1 MENKIYKFI
10 SVNSIFTLFGLI
22 YYYIYYK
29 QWMII
34 LYLYSICYNVL
45 FVNAIDYFTKDNV
58 NISKK
63 SKYVPTTIKYLLD
76 ISKVSA
82 IECISI
88 FICNK
93 RVSHNISYEL
103 LTFIPKTFIFEII
116 FDFFHYWI
124 HRISH
129 YKYLYYFH
137 KKHHHHT
144 YNISVFSTY
153 QHSVVDLLCSNVV
166 PMYLTS
172 LIIPLSVPQ
181 FFIFLLCKTFIEISG
196 HSGTHIKN
204 SAFIQCIWIPRL
216 FGIELYSK
224 DHYIHH
230 AIFNYNYGKRFTIWD
245 KVFGTYKKDD
255 KIEKEEG
262 EFFDK
267 KITIISNKYMRFGL
281 LTILLGV
288 GYLL

>member
-10 SVNSIFTLFGLI
+10 SVNSIFTLLGLF
-22 YYYIYYK
+22 YYYIYYNK
-29 QWMII
+29 WMIM
-34 LYLYSICYNVL
+34 LYLYCIFYNVL

-63 SKYVPTTIKYLLD
+63 SKYLPTTIKYLLD
-76 ISKVSA
+76 ISKVSV
-82 IECISI
+82 IEWVSI

-93 RVSHNISYEL
+93 IVSHNISYEL

-116 FDFFHYWI
+116 FDFFHYWF

-137 KKHHHHT
+137 KKHHNHT
-144 YNISVFSTY
+144 YNISIYSTY
-153 QHSVVDLLCSNVV
+153 HHSLIDLLCSNVV

-172 LIIPLSVPQ
+172 LIIPLYASQ
-181 FFIFLLCKTFIEISG
+181 FFIFLLCKSFIEISG

-255 KIEKEEG
+255 KIEKEED
-262 EFFDK
+262 ELFDK
-267 KITIISNKYMRFGL
+267 KKTIISNKYMRCGL
-281 LTILLGV
+281 LTILLCI